1 MGKVHKYRKK
11 PQRFLAMTGFTV
23 EEFDA
28 LSAKFEHQFYLHM
41 ETYTLSGQKRE
52 GRRYVD
58 YRNCPLYGSDEK
70 LFFILTYCK
79 SYPLQEVQAALF
91 ALSQPKANQWI
102 HRLIVVLQ
110 ATLAALQELPA
121 RSMQAL
127 TLQLKGQRLFFHDGT
142 ERPILRPSDPAEQR
156 LYYSGK
162 AHAHTVK
169 NNLLIDL
176 TCRVLFLTPTVEGKM
191 HDKKL
196 ADQSGYTLPEQS
208 RLSQDNGF
216 QGFCQAGVAILQP
229 KKKPKGQSLSAL
241 DKHINQWHASLRI
254 RIEHAIGGVQR
265 MRIVKDKL
273 RNYKDAFRDLVMDL
287 CCGLHNFRL
296 KFRPWSYLPLQLHL
310 FVDF

>member
-11 PQRFLAMTGFTV
+11 PQRFLVLTGFTV
-23 EEFDA
+23 EEFDK
-28 LSAKFEHQFYLHM
+28 LLVEFERQFYQRM
-41 ETYTLSGQKRE
+41 EKYSLTGQERQ

-79 SYPLQEVQAALF
+79 TYPLQEVQAALF
-91 ALSQPKANQWI
+91 NLSQPKANQWI
-102 HRLIVVLQ
+102 QGLIVVLRMTL
-110 ATLAALQELPA
+110 ATLNELPA
-121 RSMQAL
+121 RTMQAL
-127 TLQLKGQRLFFHDGT
+127 LLQLKGQSLFFHDGT
-142 ERPILRPSDPAEQR
+142 ERPILRPSAPEQQR

-176 TCRVLFLTPTVEGKM
+176 TCRVLFLTPTLEGKM

-196 ADQSGYTLPEQS
+196 ADQTGYSLPKKS

-216 QGFCQAGVAILQP
+216 QGFSQDGVAILQP
-229 KKKPKGQSLSAL
+229 KKKPKGKSLSDL

-273 RNYKDAFRDLVMDL
+273 RNYKDGFRDLVMEL

-296 KFRPWSYLPLQLHL
+296 KFRPWSYDPLQLHL

>member
-1 MGKVHKYRKK
+1 MGKYHKYRKK
-11 PQRFLAMTGFTV
+11 PKRFLALTGFTV

-28 LSAKFEHQFYLHM
+28 LLPDFDKQFYQQM
-41 ETYTLSGQKRE
+41 EKYTLAGKVRQQRA
-52 GRRYVD
+52 YVD
-58 YRNCPLYGSDEK
+58 YCNSPLKGSGAK
-70 LFFILTYCK
+70 LFFILSYCK

-91 ALSQPKANQWI
+91 GLTQPKTNQWI
-102 HRLIVVLQ
+102 HCLEPVLR
-110 ATLAALQELPA
+110 ATLVAQNDLPA
-121 RSMQAL
+121 RTLQDL
-127 TLQLKGQRLFFHDGT
+127 TLQVKGQTLFFHDGT
-142 ERPILRPSDPAEQR
+142 ERPILRPSDPDEQR

-176 TCRVLFLTPTVEGKM
+176 SCRVLFLTATVEGKM

-196 ADQSGYTLPEQS
+196 ADQAAYTLPKGS

-216 QGFCQAGVAILQP
+216 QGFTRAGVAILQP
-229 KKKPKGQSLSAL
+229 KKKPRGKALSDL
-241 DKHINQWHASLRI
+241 DKSVNQWHASLRI

-273 RNYKDAFRDLVMDL
+273 RNWKKGLRDSIMEI

-296 KFRPWSYLPLQLHL
+296 KFRPWNYAPIQLHL